1 MGTGHFTITT
11 IFVAL
16 LLTAGCIT
24 SPTPG
29 GDRELTHPTPLTTI
43 TMLPADTQVLPVNAT
58 GLPAGSGPSLHPS
71 SSTVQG
77 LIAFVEEAATYSQR
91 VGKEAALNEFSDRNG
106 SFTRGEQYIWAYD
119 FEGVNLAHPYHPEYK
134 GQNKLSLTDDEGVK
148 MIGAMR
154 DAARNGSGF
163 VSYQFANPVTGKTE
177 PKLAYVKRVDHTWW
191 LASGSYGPDLS
202 IPVDSPEIVTEYLH
216 AKVVRAVGYANDAGA
231 ETALME
237 FNNVSG
243 PFTTDGTY
251 IFAFDLNG
259 TTLAMP
265 FYQGQIGVNE
275 RNLTDINGVSIGEE
289 KIRVAGNG
297 GGFFYYVYNNPA
309 DAGKPSFKVSYVE
322 PAGPGWVAGAG
333 VYLPDV
339 PVRFSEKRRTQLV
352 ARVREAVALVK
363 KNGRD
368 ASLYA
373 FNNPNGSFSDKDQ
386 FIFMFDR
393 NGTLLANPYLPGLI
407 GSNLLSDRERYGS
420 YPVQGFIEHAMG
432 GGGFTYY
439 FFADPAANYTPR
451 LKLGYTEL
459 AGEDLI
465 AGAGIFPDE

>member
-29 GDRELTHPTPLTTI
+29 GDRELAHPTPLTTI
-43 TMLPADTQVLPVNAT
+43 PMLPTITQVLPVNAT
-58 GLPAGSGPSLHPS
+58 GLLAGSGHSLHPS
-71 SSTVQG
+71 ASTVQG
-77 LIAFVEEAATYSQR
+77 LIAFVEEAAAYSQR
-91 VGKEAALNEFSDRNG
+91 VGKETALNEFSDRNS

-119 FEGVNLAHPYHPEYK
+119 FEGINLAHPYHPEYK
-134 GQNKLSLTDDEGVK
+134 GQNKLSLADDEGVK

-154 DAARNGSGF
+154 DVARNGSGF

-177 PKLAYVKRVDHTWW
+177 PKLAYVKRVDDTWW
-191 LASGSYGPDLS
+191 LASGTYGPDLS
-202 IPVDSPEIVTEYLH
+202 IPVDAPEIVREYLH
-216 AKVVRAVGYANDAGA
+216 VKVVRAVGYANDAG
-231 ETALME
+231 EEKALMA

-243 PFTTDGTY
+243 PFATDGTY
-251 IFAFDLNG
+251 IFAFDMNG
-259 TTLAMP
+259 ITLAMP

-333 VYLPDV
+333 VYLPDI

-352 ARVREAVALVK
+352 ARVREAVARVNK
-363 KNGRD
+363 TGRD
-368 ASLYA
+368 ASLYT
-373 FNNPNGSFSDKDQ
+373 FNNPNGSFSDRDQ